1 MQAVIYLLT
10 GVALL
15 PASGGIIQAGLKM
28 FGMES
33 RDCVKEINGISP
45 ALRLRHHLVH
55 GNWLQ
60 GRFYVL
66 RYDEA
71 EFTRRVSEGNSYI
84 TEFICPRCT

>member
-45 ALRLRHHLVH
+45 ALDCVTIWCMEIGFRD
-55 GNWLQ
+55 GSM
-60 GRFYVL
+60 Y
-66 RYDEA
+66 
-71 EFTRRVSEGNSYI
+71 
-84 TEFICPRCT
+84 